1 MKVTFRRLL
10 SLAFLA
16 LLVAALIYALQPQP
30 LPADFVE
37 VSEGPLVVTIE
48 EEGETRVRDRYVV
61 SAPVAGRILRI
72 ELEPGDP
79 VRAGRTVVATFL
91 PTTPNFLDTRSRREA
106 EAAVQA
112 ADAELGQARAMKQR
126 AENELRFAR
135 TELRR
140 YSALADKGVVSE
152 GELEALQVEAQTRED
167 TFRAAEFAVRSAEQR
182 LEMARAVL
190 IQPGEPGAGSGN
202 SPGQEPIRLR
212 SPIDGVVLQRLQQ
225 SEVVLPAGTPIIAVG
240 NPDRLEIVSDF
251 LSTDAVKVIPGNR
264 VLIEQWGG
272 GETLRGK
279 VRRVEP
285 SGFTKISALGVEEQ
299 RVNIIIDFEDPREA
313 WAALG
318 DGYAVAVAIVIWE
331 TEETVKVPTGSLFRQ
346 GGDWAVFVVEEGVAK
361 TRRVE
366 IGRRTGLEAQVLSGL
381 EVGERVIEYPS
392 DDIEEGSRVQAR
404 SGLPGS

>member
-112 ADAELGQARAMKQR
+112 ADAELDQARAMKQR